1 MNQKDF
7 ALRINNLRVAYAG
20 GGEVLKGA
28 SLSVGRGRLV
38 SVIGLNGAGKTTLLN
53 AISGMLGHFGG
64 KITGG
69 SIEFK
74 GRRID
79 NLPPLRIIREG
90 IVHIL
95 EKQREFGS
103 LTVEE
108 NLVLGAVARHGKPSK
123 AGIEMVYQYF
133 APLIPRKKTL
143 ASDCGMGELQ
153 MLAVGRA
160 LMAQPEI
167 VLLDEPYQRL
177 TPLLAHELFN
187 VIKNITRDM
196 GITFI
201 FIERTPSISFENV
214 DDVYLISDG
223 KVLKQGN

>member
-1 MNQKDF
+1 MNQKDYV
-7 ALRINNLRVAYAG
+7 LRINNLHVAYSG
-20 GGEVLKGA
+20 GVEVIKGA
-28 SLSVGRGRLV
+28 SLSVERGRLV
-38 SVIGLNGAGKTTLLN
+38 SIVGLNGAGKTTLLN
-53 AISGMLGHFGG
+53 AVSGMLGNFGG
-64 KITGG
+64 LITGG

-74 GRRID
+74 GRRIN
-79 NLPPLRIIREG
+79 NLSPAEIIREG

-95 EKQREFGS
+95 EGQREFSS

-108 NLVLGAVARHGKPSK
+108 NLALGAVARHGKPSK

-133 APLIPRKKTL
+133 APLIPRKKTP
-143 ASDCGMGELQ
+143 ASDCGIGELQ

-177 TPLLAHELFN
+177 TPLLAHELFS
-187 VIKNITRDM
+187 VIKDITRDR
-196 GITFI
+196 GITFV
-201 FIERTPSISFENV
+201 FVERTPAISFENV

-223 KVLKQGN
+223 KVAKQGF

>member
-1 MNQKDF
+1 MNQKDC
-7 ALRINNLRVAYAG
+7 ALRINNLRTAYSG

-28 SLSVGRGRLV
+28 SLSVERGRLV
-38 SVIGLNGAGKTTLLN
+38 SIIGLNGAGKTTLLN
-53 AISGMLGHFGG
+53 AVSGMLGHFGG
-64 KITGG
+64 IITGG

-79 NLPPLRIIREG
+79 NLPPLKIIREG

-95 EKQREFGS
+95 EGQREFGS

-108 NLVLGAVARHGKPSK
+108 NLALGTVARLGKPSK
-123 AGIEMVYQYF
+123 TGIERVYQYF

-167 VLLDEPYQRL
+167 VLLDEPHQRL
-177 TPLLAHELFN
+177 TPLLAHELFS

-196 GITFI
+196 GITFV
-201 FIERTPSISFENV
+201 FIERTPSMSFDIV
-214 DDVYLISDG
+214 DDVYLIADG
-223 KVLKQGN
+223 KVLKQEN